1 MTTAVRPN
9 TYDPSTWEWEW
20 PGKSQGLKVPVCPSC
35 VVLVPESKVEEHIT
49 KMHPATLYREA
60 ITHLTSSHLDG
71 VVIKG
76 FFNAPYR
83 EQLAAIHAQ
92 EGWRPEDVEKV
103 MSTIYQAKQT
113 GRLDVLESTWE
124 LTQRVALD
132 WFSTDGSP
140 V

>member
-1 MTTAVRPN
+1 MTPN
-9 TYDPSTWEWEW
+9 VYDPKTWLLSEE
-20 PGKSQGLKVPVCPSC
+20 SDRVRMLICPSC
-35 VVLVPESKVEEHIT
+35 VVPVPDSVVQEHVD
-49 KMHPATLYREA
+49 KRHRVDMREA

-92 EGWRPEDVEKV
+92 EGWGPEDVEKV
-103 MSTIYQAKQT
+103 MSAIYQVKQT